1 MGYRLAAT
9 QGLSIWGIYVIP
21 SEKLSVVPGFSVKP
35 SFFLKNLFTVQS
47 KKKKKKKK
55 KKYTPYALLACCVA
69 RAQYLGVFFDLGEIK

>member
-1 MGYRLAAT
+1 MSYP
-9 QGLSIWGIYVIP
+9 LS
-21 SEKLSVVPGFSVKP
+21 ETE
-35 SFFLKNLFTVQS
+35 FLVGTNSLH